1 MKKFLGIVILGLLWC
16 NFSHSEII
24 KIKCYGFN
32 GVGNKANKSSDL
44 GWIGYI
50 NTENKTYKTKFDGST
65 NWLSMIDLGTTIT
78 YFGDE
83 YFEWEDSNGK
93 TGKIDFIKFT
103 ETTSP
108 GGYLQYDCVRTN
120 VIKTTIKT
128 TESGEITDKE
138 WASNYWSITYYHPSA
153 SRVECTAFNSNNKAI
168 AGGSGTFVGSVA
180 TVILK
185 FPKKYAGKNQDLKC
199 KTK

>member
-83 YFEWEDSNGK
+83 YFNGK
-93 TGKIDFIKFT
+93 TQMEKLEK
-103 ETTSP
+103 
-108 GGYLQYDCVRTN
+108 
-120 VIKTTIKT
+120 
-128 TESGEITDKE
+128 
-138 WASNYWSITYYHPSA
+138 
-153 SRVECTAFNSNNKAI
+153 
-168 AGGSGTFVGSVA
+168 
-180 TVILK
+180 
-185 FPKKYAGKNQDLKC
+185 
-199 KTK
+199 